1 LRSYGIF
8 DGVAREDHLV
18 AAAVYFPEDFA
29 AFYGSRE
36 DYQDYLLERH
46 NFLEELYLDEAVRI
60 VHVPFDP
67 ADYRTWLKSHAGWTE
82 GPEARSAWAL
92 ARAVDEDALNTLKKR
107 YSFLPAAPTGEEL
120 VVSVLFGVVPVLLAV
135 KDDLTRIGRRLDAAR
150 LSRIAGTFLK
160 QAPGAP
166 SFRRISPLRSYG
178 MRVFVG
184 DRLTHP
190 VHIDDVEAALDKQ
203 VYQMLD
209 QRENVLAVPRPY
221 SLSRPDFILEQDAV
235 IFTPALLPLVLVG
248 ADDAVNYT
256 ENLLESVHGELPAV
270 SDEVVAT
277 IAALK
282 LSVEITGSIPFVPGY
297 EVYDLLEYMYQ
308 NLEEQAD
315 REQVAVRKIKR
326 GKSWLKRI
334 K

>member
-1 LRSYGIF
+1 MRSYGIF

-29 AFYGSRE
+29 AFYGSKE

-46 NFLEELYLDEAVRI
+46 NFLEDLYLDEAVRI

-67 ADYRTWLKSHAGWTE
+67 ADYRTWLKSHGNWTE
-82 GPEARSAWAL
+82 GPEARSAWAM
-92 ARAVDEDALNTLKKR
+92 ARAADEDALNILKKKH
-107 YSFLPAAPTGEEL
+107 SFLPAAPTGEEL
-120 VVSVLFGVVPVLLAV
+120 VVSVFFGVVPVLLAV
-135 KDDLTRIGRRLDAAR
+135 KDDLTRIGKRLDSGR
-150 LSRIAGTFLK
+150 LTRITDAFL
-160 QAPGAP
+160 QQLPGAP
-166 SFRRISPLRSYG
+166 AFKRLSALRCGG

-190 VHIDDVEAALDKQ
+190 VHIDDVETALEKQ
-203 VYQMLD
+203 ASQVLEQP
-209 QRENVLAVPRPY
+209 ENILAVPRPY
-221 SLSRPDFILEQDAV
+221 SLSRPDFALEQDAV

-248 ADDAVNYT
+248 ADDSVNYT
-256 ENLLESVHGELPAV
+256 ENLLESVHGELAAV
-270 SDEVVAT
+270 SDQVVSS
-277 IAALK
+277 IGALK

-326 GKSWLKRI
+326 SKSWLKRI

>member
-1 LRSYGIF
+1 MRSYGIF

-18 AAAVYFPEDFA
+18 AAAVYFPEDYA
-29 AFYGSRE
+29 AFYGSQE

-46 NFLEELYLDEAVRI
+46 NFLEDLYLDEAVRV
-60 VHVPFDP
+60 VHVPFDM
-67 ADYRTWLKSHAGWTE
+67 ADYRRWLTGNTAWTE

-92 ARAVDEDALNTLKKR
+92 AQAAGEDALEALKQKHPL
-107 YSFLPAAPTGEEL
+107 LPAAPREEEL
-120 VVSVLFGVVPVLLAV
+120 VVSVFFGVVPVLLAV
-135 KDDLTRIGRRLDAAR
+135 RDDLARIGKRLDSGRLTRIADVFGRNL
-150 LSRIAGTFLK
+150 
-160 QAPGAP
+160 PGAP
-166 SFRRISPLRSYG
+166 VFRRLSPLRCRG

-190 VHIDDVEAALDKQ
+190 VHIDDVETALEKQAAGT
-203 VYQMLD
+203 VD
-209 QRENVLAVPRPY
+209 QPGNILAVPKPY
-221 SLSRPDFILEQDAV
+221 SLSRPDFALEQDSV

-248 ADDAVNYT
+248 ADDAVNYA
-256 ENLLESVHGELPAV
+256 ENLLESLHGEMPAV
-270 SDEVVAT
+270 SDQVVGT
-277 IAALK
+277 IAALH

-315 REQVAVRKIKR
+315 REQVTVKKLKR
-326 GKSWLKRI
+326 SKSWLKRI

>member
-1 LRSYGIF
+1 
-8 DGVAREDHLV
+8 VAREDHLV

-29 AFYGSRE
+29 AFYGSKE

-46 NFLEELYLDEAVRI
+46 NFLEDLYLDEAVRI

-67 ADYRTWLKSHAGWTE
+67 ADYQTWLKAHNGWTE
-82 GPEARSAWAL
+82 GQEARSAWAL
-92 ARAVDEDALNTLKKR
+92 ARAVDEDALNTLKKKQ
-107 YSFLPAAPTGEEL
+107 SFLPSAPTGEEL
-120 VVSVLFGVVPVLLAV
+120 VVSVFFGVVPVLLAV
-135 KDDLTRIGRRLDAAR
+135 KDDLARIGKRLDAGR
-150 LSRIAGTFLK
+150 LTRVADAFSK
-160 QAPGAP
+160 QLPGAP
-166 SFRRISPLRSYG
+166 AFHRLSPLRCGG
-178 MRVFVG
+178 MRIFVG

-190 VHIDDVEAALDKQ
+190 VHIDDVETALEKQ
-203 VYQMLD
+203 VYQVLEQPD
-209 QRENVLAVPRPY
+209 SILAVPRPY
-221 SLSRPDFILEQDAV
+221 SFSRPDFALEQDAV

-248 ADDAVNYT
+248 ADDSVNYA
-256 ENLLESVHGELPAV
+256 ENLLESVHGELTAV
-270 SDEVVAT
+270 SDQVVGT
-277 IAALK
+277 IGALK

-326 GKSWLKRI
+326 NKSWLKRI